1 MEVVLVDTFIV
12 PEAAKSEFKQAA
24 LKAQNFIQ
32 TLPGYVNGFFY
43 EQTGGE
49 SPYNF
54 FTTAVWKDEAAF
66 EAAKQAVLAEYQRRG
81 YDPAETRKRLGIEQ
95 MRSTYSINKYG

>member
-12 PEAAKSEFKQAA
+12 PEAAKQEFKQAA
-24 LKAQNFIQ
+24 AKAQNFIQ
-32 TLPGYVNGFFY
+32 TLPGYVEGTFY

-49 SPYNF
+49 SAYNF
-54 FTTAVWKDEAAF
+54 FTTAVWQDEAAF
-66 EAAKQAVLAEYQRRG
+66 EAAKKAVLAEYQRRN

-95 MRSTYSINKYG
+95 TRSTYSLNKYG